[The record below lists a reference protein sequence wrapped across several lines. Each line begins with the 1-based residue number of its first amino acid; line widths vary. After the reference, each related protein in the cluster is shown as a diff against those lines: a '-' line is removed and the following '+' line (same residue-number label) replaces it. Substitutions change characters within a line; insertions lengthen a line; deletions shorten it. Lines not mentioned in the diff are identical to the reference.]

1 MFFVDELDCDD
12 RFGFV
17 VWDGFTYARLLLIYV
32 TTPSRRPTDDA
43 YAPCPIV
50 LLTRRKGRFDGNGA
64 TWLCGTC

>member
-12 RFGFV
+12 RLGFIV
-17 VWDGFTYARLLLIYV
+17 GDSFTYARLQSVYV
-32 TTPSRRPTDDA
+32 IPSCRWSTNDA

-64 TWLCGTC
+64 TWLYDTC